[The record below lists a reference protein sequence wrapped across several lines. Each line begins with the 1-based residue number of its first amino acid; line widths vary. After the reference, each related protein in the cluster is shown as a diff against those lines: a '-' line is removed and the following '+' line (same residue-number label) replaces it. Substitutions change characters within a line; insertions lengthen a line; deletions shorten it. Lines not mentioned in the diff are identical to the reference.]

1 MKKFLL
7 AVILT
12 ALTTFTYAQH
22 HGPRNVP
29 ARKTP
34 IPVVQPNGDTLI
46 ILKRG
51 DEWHHFTMTVDGYLI
66 GQQDN
71 GYYYYLT
78 YTPKGELVAGKYK
91 AKNADKRSK
100 REKKYL
106 NKNIPNR
113 LEEPK
118 KTTRE

>member
-1 MKKFLL
+1 MKRLL
-7 AVILT
+7 LLVALAATLT
-12 ALTTFTYAQH
+12 LSYAQPVH
-22 HGPRNVP
+22 HKVP
-29 ARKTP
+29 ARRTP

-51 DEWHHFTMTVDGYLI
+51 DEWNHFTMTLDGYLI
-66 GQQDN
+66 GQQEN

-100 REKKYL
+100 KEKKYL
-106 NKNIPNR
+106 NKNIPNKSEAKR
-113 LEEPK
+113 S
-118 KTTRE
+118 